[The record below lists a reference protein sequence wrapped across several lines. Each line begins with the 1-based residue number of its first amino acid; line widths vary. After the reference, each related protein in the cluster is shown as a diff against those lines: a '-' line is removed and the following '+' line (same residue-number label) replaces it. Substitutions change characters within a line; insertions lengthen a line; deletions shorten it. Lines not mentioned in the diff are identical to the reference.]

1 MKLKTTLVLISIILL
16 FGTIHAHENKKPR
29 LVLQITVDQLRS
41 DLPVKFMKSM
51 DEGSFRYLKAQHILR
66 KTEPKD
72 IASTL
77 ANILGTKPPSGADGE
92 ILFEIAHQMN
102 ENPNEPTK

>member
-1 MKLKTTLVLISIILL
+1 MKVKLVLAMTLL
-16 FGTIHAHENKKPR
+16 LGITVLAQIQKPK
-29 LVLQITVDQLRS
+29 LILQITVDQLRG
-41 DLPVKFMKSM
+41 DMPDKFMKNM
-51 DEGSFRYLKAQHILR
+51 GDGDFRYLKYNGIWYSNTHYGHVR

-92 ILFEIAHQMN
+92 VLFEVTNQLN
-102 ENPNEPTK
+102 K